1 MKKLDNIDF
10 LVFDLGNVIID
21 IDYDFSINELKK
33 LLPEEKHSLTN
44 RFFPSQF
51 HKDFERG
58 LIDAAK
64 FRSEINIL
72 FEEQLEDS
80 MIDHIWN
87 SLLRELP
94 LERIKLLQELR
105 KNYGTA
111 VLSNTNSIHIEAFDL
126 ILQETAA
133 LQSLDDL
140 FDHVFLSHKMG
151 LSKPDEKIYEKVVE
165 VLGTKPERILFFDDL
180 EANLEGAGKVGLNTF
195 HITHPKALI
204 DFFAH
209 VQQ

>member
-33 LLPEEKHSLTN
+33 LLPEEKHYLTN